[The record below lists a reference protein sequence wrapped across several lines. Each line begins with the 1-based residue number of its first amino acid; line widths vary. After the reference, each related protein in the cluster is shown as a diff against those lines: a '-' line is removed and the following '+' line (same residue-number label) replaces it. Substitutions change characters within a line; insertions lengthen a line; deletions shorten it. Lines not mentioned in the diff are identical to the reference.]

1 MTFSEIDSRL
11 EKRLKTLSQV
21 KERNPQAAVL
31 GRARFMEQA
40 ARAKGQLGVTE
51 GVSQKPR
58 ARHIGW
64 NILTSRKGKLNM
76 SILSTILVIVS
87 LLLGGTGVTVAAA
100 QNSGPDDALYS
111 IKLAGEDMRFALATQ
126 GQTRLNLALKFAD
139 ERAEE
144 IAEAVKAGE
153 AAPGPVITRW
163 QQHLQTALQLAAG
176 MDEEKQPQA
185 LLQIQ
190 AQIRS
195 QTQMMTQMA
204 HGEDLEPAMQMIQTM
219 LQHQAGLAEDG
230 LVDPETFRQQM
241 RAGQQSEETPVASG
255 TPTEQMTGTPNAG
268 YGPGEGGCSPNGSE
282 NGGNDPCL
290 EGTPTP
296 GSGYGPGPGEPNPT
310 RTPQAQPGQGGDDN
324 GSGSTNGVDNG
335 NGSNGNNGG
344 GGGDGGGGGN

>member
-1 MTFSEIDSRL
+1 MTSSEIDPRL
-11 EKRLKTLSQV
+11 EKQMKTLSQV
-21 KERNPQAAVL
+21 KERSPQAAAM

-40 ARAKGQLGVTE
+40 AQAKGQIRVAQD
-51 GVSQKPR
+51 VSQP
-58 ARHIGW
+58 AQTRHIGW
-64 NILTSRKGKLNM
+64 NILTFKKGKLNM
-76 SILSTILVIVS
+76 SILTTILVIVS

-111 IKLAGEDMRFALATQ
+111 IKLAGEDVRYALATQ
-126 GQTRLNLALKFAD
+126 DQTRLNLALKFAD

-144 IAEAVKAGE
+144 IVEAVEAGE

-163 QQHLQTALQLAAG
+163 QQHLQTALQLAAC
-176 MDEEKQPQA
+176 MDEDKQPQA

-195 QTQMMTQMA
+195 QTQMMTQTA
-204 HGEDLEPAMQMIQTM
+204 HSEEMEPAMQMIQTM
-219 LQHQAGLAEDG
+219 LQHQAGLTEDG
-230 LVDPETFRQQM
+230 LADPETFRQQM
-241 RAGQQSEETPVASG
+241 RAGQQSEETPLASG

-296 GSGYGPGPGEPNPT
+296 GSGYGPGPGEPNLT
-310 RTPQAQPGQGGDDN
+310 GTPQAQPGQGGNDN

-335 NGSNGNNGG
+335 NGNNGNNGG
-344 GGGDGGGGGN
+344 GGSDGGGGGN